1 MKNLAKHKVA
11 VRTREYIVQAIFQL
25 LFNNES
31 VDSIIKQFEDE
42 HSGKKVDF
50 SFFLRKFRFLIIL
63 KQKTFERSEAER
75 I

>member
-50 SFFLRKFRFLIIL
+50 VYFIKVSYNFL
-63 KQKTFERSEAER
+63 FEECFKRNNYSK
-75 I
+75 